1 MVFPGAIYGCDSWTI
16 KKPEHWRT
24 ATWKLGWRILL
35 RVPWT
40 AKRLNQSIL
49 KENQPWIWIRRTGAE
64 AEGLILWLTDVKSQL
79 SGKEPNVGQDWR
91 QKEKGAAED
100 EMVRQHHWINGYQFV
115 SVHSLSRIW
124 LSVTP
129 WTAARQASLSITNSQ
144 SLFKLMSIEQWC
156 HPTVSSY
163 VVPFSSCLQSFPA
176 SGSFQMSQFFASGG
190 QSTGVSASELLLPM
204 NVQNWFSLGLI
215 GLMSWQNK
223 GLSRVFSYTI
233 V

>member
-1 MVFPGAIYGCDSWTI
+1 MPTKIHIVKAVVFPGAIHGCDSWTI

-129 WTAARQASLSITNSQ
+129 WTAARQASLSPTPRAYSNSCPSSSDAIQ
-144 SLFKLMSIEQWC
+144 PSHPMLSLSPPAFNLFQHQGLFKL
-156 HPTVSSY
+156 VSSLHQ
-163 VVPFSSCLQSFPA
+163 VARVLEFQLQ
-176 SGSFQMSQFFASGG
+176 
-190 QSTGVSASELLLPM
+190 
-204 NVQNWFSLGLI
+204 N
-215 GLMSWQNK
+215 
-223 GLSRVFSYTI
+223 
-233 V
+233 